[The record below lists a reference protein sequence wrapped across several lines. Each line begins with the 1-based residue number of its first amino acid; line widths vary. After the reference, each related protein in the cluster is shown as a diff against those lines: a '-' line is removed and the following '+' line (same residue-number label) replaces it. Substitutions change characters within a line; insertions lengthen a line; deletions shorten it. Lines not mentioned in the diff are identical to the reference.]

1 MAEYIDREGLRRAIA
16 SKQNEVAHETPK
28 TRTEKRAHDRAFS
41 AWLWIGNYVT
51 LMPAA
56 DVVGAYDEVTGPV
69 DRRMLLELLEKDYQR
84 IQKYWRDVSYT
95 RDKYLEG
102 YRAAMEAVENFT
114 KEAACDERDV

>member
-1 MAEYIDREGLRRAIA
+1 MAEYIDKADLVREIARQEDRLAGESPVTRADKRAKDRAIG
-16 SKQNEVAHETPK
+16 VCF
-28 TRTEKRAHDRAFS
+28 R
-41 AWLWIGNYVT
+41 LLNYLM
-51 LMPAA
+51 LMPSA

-114 KEAACDERDV
+114 KGAPRDERDV

>member
-1 MAEYIDREGLRRAIA
+1 MAEYIDRAELNKVIA
-16 SKQNEVAHETPK
+16 SKQKEVASESPA
-28 TRTEKRAHDRAFS
+28 TRQEKRAHDRAFS
-41 AWLWIGNYVT
+41 AWLWIGSYVT

-114 KEAACDERDV
+114 QEGGTR